1 MSDADARERKVRQ
14 SRWLRRLVVYGFIGA
29 VLVYALGPAKRLR
42 TTSVEICLPNLP
54 PGADG
59 LRIAFLS
66 DHHLGPWVSERQV
79 RRSVALANS
88 LRPDLIILG
97 GDYITRRRKYIAPC
111 ARMLGRLQAPMGVYA
126 VLGNHDHWVDALA
139 TTRAL
144 DRVGIHML
152 TNRGEEISPGLYL
165 AGIDDWWAH
174 PDFERA
180 FAGAGKGDC
189 VILVSHNP
197 DAILDRRSR
206 RADLILSG
214 HTHGGQVAVV
224 GRLLVA
230 SEYGR
235 HHPRGLHRLGRTQIY
250 ITTGVGVVFPPV
262 RLFCRP
268 EVALITLRH
277 SRGD

>member
-1 MSDADARERKVRQ
+1 MSDADARDRERRR
-14 SRWLRRLVVYGFIGA
+14 SRRLRRLIIYGFIGA
-29 VLVYALGPAKRLR
+29 VIVCAAGPGRRLR
-42 TTSVEICLPNLP
+42 TTSAEVRLPGLP
-54 PGADG
+54 APAEG

-66 DHHLGPWVSERQV
+66 DFHLGPWVGRRQV
-79 RRSVALANS
+79 SRSVEMANS

-97 GDYITRRRKYIAPC
+97 GDYISHRRKYIAPC
-111 ARMLGRLQAPMGVYA
+111 ARVLGRLRAPMGVYA
-126 VLGNHDHWVDALA
+126 VLGNHDHWVDAPA

-144 DRVGIHML
+144 EQVGIHIL

-165 AGIDDWWAH
+165 AGIDDWWAR
-174 PDFERA
+174 PDLERA

-197 DAILDRRSR
+197 DAILDRRAR

-224 GRLLVA
+224 GPLLVA

-235 HHPRGLHRLGRTQIY
+235 RHPRGLHRVDDSQIY
-250 ITTGVGVVFPPV
+250 ITTGVGNGFPPL

-268 EVALITLRH
+268 EVALITLRRA
-277 SRGD
+277 RGD